1 MKGDLSVCTAVT
13 YRTKDH
19 YFGRTLDYEKSFG
32 EKVVV
37 TPRNFSI
44 CFRKTEQCSS
54 HYALIGMAAVVN
66 DYPLYYDATNEYG
79 LSIAGLNFPG
89 NAFYGDVVEDKY
101 NIAPFELPLW
111 ILGQCKNVDEA
122 KKLMEHTQIVSIDF
136 REDLKTT
143 PLHWMV
149 ADETHSIVIESVE
162 NGIKIYD
169 NPVGV
174 LTNNP
179 SFDQQLFGLNNYM
192 HLSIDTPNNYWPKIV
207 GLKTYSRGMGAIGLP
222 GDLSS
227 ASRFVRAA
235 FTKMHSLSGPSE
247 AESIS
252 QVFHILGS
260 VTQQRGLVRLAENAY
275 EKTIYTSCC
284 NTNQGI
290 YYYKTY
296 DSHRIC
302 AVSMRNEN
310 LEGKKLCVYPLVYD
324 QEIYWQNSPSH

>member
-1 MKGDLSVCTAVT
+1 MKGDLCMCTAVT

-32 EKVVV
+32 EKVVI

-44 CFRKTEQCSS
+44 RFRKTGEFSR
-54 HYALIGMAAVVN
+54 HYALIGMAAVVD
-66 DYPLYYDATNEYG
+66 DYPLYYDAANEYG
-79 LSIAGLNFPG
+79 LSMAGLNFPG
-89 NAFYGDVVEDKY
+89 NAFYGGVMEGKDNV
-101 NIAPFELPLW
+101 APFELILW
-111 ILGQCKNVDEA
+111 ILGQCKTVEEV
-122 KKLMEHTQIVSIDF
+122 KKIMEHTQIMHMDF

-143 PLHWMV
+143 PLHWMA
-149 ADETHSIVIESVE
+149 ADETGSIVIESMK

-179 SFDQQLFGLNNYM
+179 PFDQQLFGLNNYM
-192 HLSIDTPNNYWPKIV
+192 SLSTETPKNYWPKTA
-207 GLKTYSRGMGAIGLP
+207 GLKTYSRGMGALGLP

-235 FTKMHSLSGPSE
+235 FTKMHSLSDESE
-247 AESIS
+247 SESVS
-252 QVFHILGS
+252 QFFHILGS
-260 VTQQRGLVRLAENAY
+260 VTQQRGLVRLDDNVY

-296 DSHRIC
+296 DSHHIC

-310 LEGKKLCVYPLVYD
+310 LEGKELFAYSLVGKQAIYFQNPPL
-324 QEIYWQNSPSH
+324 H